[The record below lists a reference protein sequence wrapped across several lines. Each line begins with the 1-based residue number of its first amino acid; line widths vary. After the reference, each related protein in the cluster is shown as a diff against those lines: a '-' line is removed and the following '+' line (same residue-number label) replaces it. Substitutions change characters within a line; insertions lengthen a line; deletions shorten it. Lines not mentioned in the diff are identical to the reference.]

1 MARACRWW
9 RSWGYRGGL
18 VGSNPVAA
26 DEEVRTVSEH
36 QESGQATHAVMQPN
50 HLAEP
55 GTGATPGNPGAQV
68 SEAQARAVA
77 EQAREAEWA
86 LPSFGKQLFL
96 GDFQLGLIHP
106 HPRQSE
112 DARRRGEEFCAR
124 MRDFCE
130 TSVNSAQIERDA
142 RIPDETVKGLAA
154 IGAFGMK
161 IPPAFGGLGLTNL
174 YYNRALIIAGSAS
187 PAIAAPL
194 SGRQSIGVP
203 HPPALFRAAAPQPI
217 HPPRP

>member
-1 MARACRWW
+1 MPLW
-9 RSWGYRGGL
+9 RIRI
-18 VGSNPVAA
+18 
-26 DEEVRTVSEH
+26 
-36 QESGQATHAVMQPN
+36 AVPDSP
-50 HLAEP
+50 ASRS
-55 GTGATPGNPGAQV
+55 AV
-68 SEAQARAVA
+68 KQARAVA

-142 RIPDETVKGLAA
+142 RIPDET
-154 IGAFGMK
+154 
-161 IPPAFGGLGLTNL
+161 
-174 YYNRALIIAGSAS
+174 
-187 PAIAAPL
+187 
-194 SGRQSIGVP
+194 
-203 HPPALFRAAAPQPI
+203 
-217 HPPRP
+217 